1 MLRVQLGN
9 KMLTFLSQNH
19 PLTMD
24 CRLLLATSLV
34 STLLFSSCK
43 KDESTSAEP
52 MLVVRISVDSTQ
64 ERLGNTG
71 APNPMPAGHAGQ
83 HPLFNK
89 ISAHYLE
96 LAPSAL
102 TLLGQGAIVYHAP
115 ETQAGGDTA
124 IDFQKATV
132 VKPGEV
138 FLKVPIRNITPGS
151 YEWVRLSVSY
161 QNYDIRFRYAGNEYS
176 STLASFVGY
185 NNYITSFKVKNQ
197 TVNVNASKK
206 QGFWAFETPFNV
218 VSGQSPPGAT
228 TVPNPLF
235 NTSPIPQG
243 SCVVTGRFIDNLVIT
258 GDEQTDV
265 SITLSLSTNNSFE
278 WIDTNGNGAWDVDT
292 SGVEQVVDMGL
303 RGLVPKKL

>member
-1 MLRVQLGN
+1 MLNRKPL
-9 KMLTFLSQNH
+9 LS
-19 PLTMD
+19 LFMGA
-24 CRLLLATSLV
+24 LLLN
-34 STLLFSSCK
+34 SCK
-43 KDESTSAEP
+43 KDDPAPIEP
-52 MLVVRISVDSTQ
+52 MLIVKITVDSTQ

-71 APNPMPAGHAGQ
+71 SPTPMPSGHAGQ
-83 HPLFNK
+83 HPSFNK

-102 TLLGQGAIVYHAP
+102 TLLGQGTILYHAP

-124 IDFQKATV
+124 IDFQRATV

-138 FLKVPIRNITPGS
+138 FLKVPVKNITPGS

-161 QNYDIRFRYAGNEYS
+161 QNYDVQFRYAGNDYI

-185 NNYITSFKVKNQ
+185 NTYITNLLVKNQ
-197 TVNVNASKK
+197 SVSVNASKK
-206 QGFWAFETPFNV
+206 QGYWAFETPFNV
-218 VSGQSPPGAT
+218 VTGQSPPGTT

-235 NTSPIPQG
+235 TTSPIPQG
-243 SCVVTGRFIDNLVIT
+243 SCVVTGRFAENLVIS
-258 GDEQTDV
+258 GNEQSDI

-278 WIDTNGNGAWDVDT
+278 WIDANGNGLWDIDT

-303 RGLVPKKL
+303 RGLVPKKQ

>member
-1 MLRVQLGN
+1 MTRN
-9 KMLTFLSQNH
+9 ILSI
-19 PLTMD
+19 LFI
-24 CRLLLATSLV
+24 LAVL
-34 STLLFSSCK
+34 STSCK
-43 KDESTSAEP
+43 KDDPEPTEP
-52 MLVVRISVDSTQ
+52 MLIVKIAVDSTQ
-64 ERLGNTG
+64 ARLGNTG
-71 APNPMPAGHAGQ
+71 SPSPLPLGHAGQ

-124 IDFQKATV
+124 IDFQRATV
-132 VKPGEV
+132 VKPGQV
-138 FLKVPIRNITPGS
+138 FLKVPIKNLTPGS

-161 QNYDIRFRYAGNEYS
+161 QNYDVRFRYAGNDYT

-185 NNYITSFKVKNQ
+185 NNYITSFMVKNQ

-218 VSGQSPPGAT
+218 VTGQSPPGAT

-243 SCVVTGRFIDNLVIT
+243 SCVVTGRFAENLVIT
-258 GDEQTDV
+258 GTEQADV

-278 WIDTNGNGAWDVDT
+278 WIDTNGNGIWDIDPT
-292 SGVEQVVDMGL
+292 SGAEQVVDMGL
-303 RGLVPKKL
+303 RGLVPVKN